1 MVSLKADSLMGNST
15 VHLIPKYSPT
25 ELLRLRELI
34 IPYRASQMI
43 KSCNSQVVKKGI
55 TFLNQDFFPLL
66 NGQVDNKERERKRDS
81 LMI

>member
-1 MVSLKADSLMGNST
+1 
-15 VHLIPKYSPT
+15 
-25 ELLRLRELI
+25 
-34 IPYRASQMI
+34 MI